1 MLLWWLFLHLHN
13 LLCLQS
19 DLYYLMTEG
28 MLAATDACNDGS
40 HSQTAFQETE
50 VDLPSRVSQAS
61 IHCQLVFSWIRSPP
75 TSKWSV
81 CTDVCVRMSPVPPIQ
96 YQKSD
101 FVLILC
107 LVAGVSIPCQDQFQS
122 PKGFFLTLIINYFFD
137 WNKYCFLKQRRFRG
151 VEKVLANGPPFGWHT
166 LPSDFICHS
175 HVWNKW
181 SLKTFRIFY
190 CT

>member
-1 MLLWWLFLHLHN
+1 M
-13 LLCLQS
+13 
-19 DLYYLMTEG
+19 
-28 MLAATDACNDGS
+28 
-40 HSQTAFQETE
+40 
-50 VDLPSRVSQAS
+50 
-61 IHCQLVFSWIRSPP
+61 I
-75 TSKWSV
+75 SV
-81 CTDVCVRMSPVPPIQ
+81 TIMCTDVCVRMSPVPPIQ

-122 PKGFFLTLIINYFFD
+122 PKGFFLTLIINYLFD

-151 VEKVLANGPPFGWHT
+151 VEKVLENGPPFDWHT

-181 SLKTFRIFY
+181 SLKTKDFLLHLNVLFTIWSVIKLYIYEYYQIVFLWNYVITFSQPAVTHMLINIFWKLFQVKKPF
-190 CT
+190 